1 MGQEY
6 LFLIMNELFLFE
18 KIFIFLEKKPFLF
31 LFAFLLIDL
40 GGGGVCKPKLLYII

>member
-18 KIFIFLEKKPFLF
+18 KIFIFLEKKPWK
-31 LFAFLLIDL
+31 I
-40 GGGGVCKPKLLYII
+40 YIET